1 MIITFKSDSKI
12 QFDLLLFNLTVDEL
26 IILFK
31 ILIIDVNSTIRYLES
46 G

>member
-1 MIITFKSDSKI
+1 MIFTFQSYSKF
-12 QFDLLLFNLTVDEL
+12 QFDLLLFNLIVDEL

-31 ILIIDVNSTIRYLES
+31 ILIIVSNSLIRFLQS